1 MKGLESIEIEAP
13 LNSKIV
19 ENLRTGDRVRI
30 SGTIYTAR
38 DAAHQRMSQAIDSGR
53 PLPFDPAGQIVFYV
67 GPSPAPPGKAIGA
80 AGPTT
85 AGRMDAFTPM
95 LIERGLRAMIGNG
108 KRSEKVRLAMLEHG
122 CIYFGSVEGTAALLS
137 ECIRSAEIVAYED
150 LGPEAIYRLTVENFP
165 AIVVNDLHGSDLYEE
180 GRRRYRRPCREKDR

>member
-1 MKGLESIEIEAP
+1 VSGKEMSEISTP
-13 LNSKIV
+13 LSKNILKR
-19 ENLRTGDRVRI
+19 LRTGDRVKI

-38 DAAHQRMSQAIDSGR
+38 DAAHKRMYDTIEQEVQ
-53 PLPFDPAGQIVFYV
+53 LPFNPADQVLFYV
-67 GPSPAPPGKAIGA
+67 GPTPAPPGKVIGS

-95 LIERGLRAMIGNG
+95 LIERGLRAMIGKG
-108 KRSEKVRLAMLEHG
+108 RRSEKVRKAMIEHG

-150 LGPEAIYRLTVENFP
+150 LGPEAVYQLTVDDFP
-165 AIVVNDLHGSDLYEE
+165 AIVVNDLHGGDLYDE
-180 GRRRYRRPCREKDR
+180 GRKQYRRSWPG